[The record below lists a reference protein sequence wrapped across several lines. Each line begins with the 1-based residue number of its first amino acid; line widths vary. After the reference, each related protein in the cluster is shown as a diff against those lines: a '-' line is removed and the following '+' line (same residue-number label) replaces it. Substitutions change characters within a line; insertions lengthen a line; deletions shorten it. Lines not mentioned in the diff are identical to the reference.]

1 MKRVLMSVFAVVV
14 LASPAAAQEDL
25 LSSCGDLTVQYSPA
39 APPFGQAEIQ
49 SQLQFLCG
57 QVVNALTN
65 VQPTIG
71 IGFTGGRGGY
81 YSTYERT
88 YGFMTQINTPNGQLP
103 AGPFIGSG
111 PSGGG
116 LEGAI
121 RGEFPF

>member
-71 IGFTGGRGGY
+71 IGFTGGSAGQCSPVCGCCGMRAKSPSACRSVKVRTD
-81 YSTYERT
+81 STVGSLRLS
-88 YGFMTQINTPNGQLP
+88 GF
-103 AGPFIGSG
+103 
-111 PSGGG
+111 
-116 LEGAI
+116 
-121 RGEFPF
+121 